1 LQRPF
6 PFVPDIKDA
15 GVADKLENYLRV
27 HMSKISELDVGFC
40 FLLRRSRVVTRAS
53 GRANRARCAA
63 VRARRVLALAEPKTS
78 DRRSQRRGRLSRC
91 EASATSLFYIRWL
104 APSL

>member
-1 LQRPF
+1 MASRDDGARPKGSLQRPF

-40 FLLRRSRVVTRAS
+40 LFVASLARCDESVGARQPRALRGRACAARSRACRAE
-53 GRANRARCAA
+53 N
-63 VRARRVLALAEPKTS
+63 K
-78 DRRSQRRGRLSRC
+78 
-91 EASATSLFYIRWL
+91 
-104 APSL
+104 